1 MASVDFEAR
10 CGLRYCLLASAA
22 IAAALTITSDVA
34 DARRHHR
41 SQAHHAHAGR
51 SHHRH
56 ARLEDYSPPFASIV
70 VDGNSGAVLQ
80 AANPDA
86 LRHPASL
93 TKVMTLYLLFERLE
107 SGRLKLDS
115 PLKVSEHAAEQ
126 APTKLELKPGQA
138 ITVEDAIKSIVTK
151 SANDAAVAVAE
162 NLAGDEDNF
171 AKLMTH
177 KAHALGMAH
186 TKYVN
191 ASGLP
196 DDDQITTARDQAL
209 LGRAIQERFPS
220 YYKFFSTETFVYH
233 GEAMRN
239 HNHLLGAVDGVD
251 GIKTGFTRASG
262 FNLLTS
268 LHRDGRYLVAV
279 VLGGTSASERDE
291 RMRELIGAH
300 IKQAA
305 LRRTAPT
312 IAEVAERRDEPA
324 TKIPAAHADRA
335 ATTRIDSRAVAGSND
350 PIRPLLV
357 KTISY
362 RTAPAQTASLTPMP
376 ALIPVAAPAS
386 AAQAA
391 AAQPAAP
398 AQATARATPQLR
410 AEIASAAPSV
420 DLKAAAQMTPQ
431 VTSQVAPQV
440 TSQVAPQVTPQVAPQ
455 VAPQAAPQMAPQMAV
470 QAGPLPPARMLA
482 ERVPAKLAETAPVQM
497 QPAQI
502 EPAPAEVR
510 TIMPSPD
517 AYSAPATHAH
527 GGWLIQ
533 IGAFDDEDQAKQH
546 LSAAQ
551 IKVHAPLA
559 AKDPFTERVQK
570 GDKALYRA
578 RFAGFDKST
587 AEAACRALKR
597 SDFECMTLKN

>member
-22 IAAALTITSDVA
+22 IAAALTITGDVA
-34 DARRHHR
+34 DARRHQR
-41 SQAHHAHAGR
+41 SHAHHAHAGR

-115 PLKVSEHAAEQ
+115 PLKVSEHAADQ
-126 APTKLELKPGQA
+126 APTKLELKPGQSIA
-138 ITVEDAIKSIVTK
+138 VEDAIKSIVTK

-171 AKLMTH
+171 AKLMTQ

-209 LGRAIQERFPS
+209 LGRAIQERFPR

-279 VLGGTSASERDE
+279 VLGGPSASERDE

-300 IKQAA
+300 IKEAA

-324 TKIPAAHADRA
+324 TKIPAAHADRTVTA
-335 ATTRIDSRAVAGSND
+335 RVDSRAVAGSND

-376 ALIPVAAPAS
+376 ALIPVVAPAS

-398 AQATARATPQLR
+398 AQAAARASPQLR

-420 DLKAAAQMTPQ
+420 DLKAAAQATPQ
-431 VTSQVAPQV
+431 SATH
-440 TSQVAPQVTPQVAPQ
+440 VTPQVASQVTPPMTAQMTAQAAAQ
-455 VAPQAAPQMAPQMAV
+455 VAAQAE
-470 QAGPLPPARMLA
+470 PLPPARMRA
-482 ERVPAKLAETAPVQM
+482 ERVPAKLAETVPVQM

>member
-1 MASVDFEAR
+1 MASVDSEAR
-10 CGLRYCLLASAA
+10 FGLRYCLLASAA
-22 IAAALTITSDVA
+22 VAAALTITGDVA
-34 DARRHHR
+34 DARRHHH
-41 SQAHHAHAGR
+41 SQAHHAHAG
-51 SHHRH
+51 HGHRH

-80 AANPDA
+80 AASPDA

-107 SGRLKLDS
+107 SGRLRLDS
-115 PLKVSEHAAEQ
+115 ALDVSEHASDQ
-126 APTKLELKPGQA
+126 APTKLGLKPGQT
-138 ITVEDAIKSIVTK
+138 ISVENAIKGIVTK

-162 NLAGDEDNF
+162 NLGGDEESF
-171 AKLMTH
+171 AKLMTQ

-186 TKYVN
+186 TIYVN

-196 DDDQITTARDQAL
+196 DDDQVTTARDQSI
-209 LGRAIQERFPS
+209 LGRAIQERFPR
-220 YYKFFSTETFVYH
+220 YYRYFSTESFVYH

-279 VLGGTSASERDE
+279 VMGGPSASERDE

-300 IKQAA
+300 IKEAA
-305 LRRTAPT
+305 VRRTAPMV
-312 IAEVAERRDEPA
+312 AEAGERRDEASAKSPA
-324 TKIPAAHADRA
+324 SRTDRTAIANVEPRA
-335 ATTRIDSRAVAGSND
+335 APSTTSGTTPSATPSTTPRMAAGSND

-362 RTAPAQTASLTPMP
+362 RTAPVQTASLAPMP
-376 ALIPVAAPAS
+376 ALVPVAA
-386 AAQAA
+386 
-391 AAQPAAP
+391 
-398 AQATARATPQLR
+398 
-410 AEIASAAPSV
+410 
-420 DLKAAAQMTPQ
+420 
-431 VTSQVAPQV
+431 
-440 TSQVAPQVTPQVAPQ
+440 
-455 VAPQAAPQMAPQMAV
+455 
-470 QAGPLPPARMLA
+470 
-482 ERVPAKLAETAPVQM
+482 TAPVQQPSAAAPAGSQVRTEIAVAAPKVELKVAQAEPSAPPAAASEPAPVKSVAAAPVQIQPM
-497 QPAQI
+497 QPRPAQTQAAQIQPAQI
-502 EPAPAEVR
+502 EPAPIETHTAAAKPQ
-510 TIMPSPD
+510 TAP
-517 AYSAPATHAH
+517 AYSAPPVHNH

-533 IGAFDDEDQAKQH
+533 IGAFGDEAEAKQH
-546 LSAAQ
+546 LTAAQ
-551 IKVHAPLA
+551 SKVHLALA

-587 AEAACRALKR
+587 AEAACRVLKR
-597 SDFECMTLKN
+597 SDFECMALKD